1 MQTLLVENE
10 VLLAKSTMN
19 YLGRNSHQVDWRDNH
34 RAAQALLNLKH
45 FDLVLVA
52 LTLPDCTGL
61 AFVQQLRQAQMM
73 VPVIVIGHPG
83 ASVTTEDCLEEGVDS
98 VVMKPFLLE
107 ELSACIHNVL
117 WRTTRRKKVI
127 HHRVIELDPNDY
139 SVTVNGQP
147 IALCRREF
155 ALLRTLL
162 EKQGQVV
169 SRTQLIHAIGA
180 GAQAFDGNSIGVH
193 IHHLR
198 QKLYSNAIKTVYGEG
213 YLIEKE

>member
-10 VLLAKSTMN
+10 VPLAKSTMN
-19 YLGRNSHQVDWRDNH
+19 YLSHNGHQVDWRDN
-34 RAAQALLNLKH
+34 RIAAQALLDLKH

-52 LTLPDCTGL
+52 LTLPHCAGL
-61 AFVQQLRQAQMM
+61 ALVQYLRQAEMM
-73 VPVIVIGHPG
+73 VPVIVIGHRGGP
-83 ASVTTEDCLEEGVDS
+83 TTPNHCLEEGADS
-98 VVMKPFLLE
+98 VMMKPFSVE
-107 ELSACIHNVL
+107 ELNVRIHNVL
-117 WRTTRRKKVI
+117 WRTTRRKKIV
-127 HHRVIELDPNDY
+127 HHRAIELDPNDY

-169 SRTQLIHAIGA
+169 SRTQLIQAIGA

-198 QKLYSNAIKTVYGEG
+198 QKLYPNAIKTLYGEG